1 MARRKKAEE
10 PELPLFADLPL
21 RPVEDRSTEPSGPG
35 GRVRPEAPSEEPR
48 SEEAEVP
55 AARTA
60 NQTELFAAAAVPPP
74 ARSRSESLPE
84 TTAAPLA
91 ERLRAGLADLA
102 VQLLMLAVAVTA
114 AYRLGVTVTV
124 EYWPPFA
131 VLALVFSFLYWV
143 VPLAFWGQTPGMAW
157 VGHLAR
163 GPDDGPLTFDQTF
176 RRWLGALL
184 TLSFAGLPLLLALGG
199 RSLSDRLS
207 GSRSVKLQP

>member
-10 PELPLFADLPL
+10 AELPLFADLPL
-21 RPVEDRSTEPSGPG
+21 RPVEDRSTEPSGSG
-35 GRVRPEAPSEEPR
+35 GGVRGEAPSEEPR

-55 AARTA
+55 VARTA
-60 NQTELFAAAAVPPP
+60 TQAELFAAAGPPP

-91 ERLRAGLADLA
+91 ERLRGGLADLA

-114 AYRLGVTVTV
+114 AYRLGVAVTV

-163 GPDDGPLTFDQTF
+163 GPDDGPLTFGQTL

-184 TLSFAGLPLLLALGG
+184 TLSLAGLPLLLALGG

-207 GSRSVKLQP
+207 GSRSVKLEP